1 MEFPDFL
8 RPEELAKK
16 LNITVRTVRSWQKAR
31 VIPYIKVGRSVRF
44 DPARVVE
51 ALSRFERKE
60 IAGGA
65 V

>member
-1 MEFPDFL
+1 MKFVDFL

-16 LNITVRTVRSWQKAR
+16 LNITVRTVRAWQKAR
-31 VIPYIKVGRSVRF
+31 VIPYIKIGRSVRF
-44 DPARVVE
+44 DPARVAE